1 LVSAILVPN
10 SLFVKIY
17 EFSECYDFFM
27 QNYRKLHESQVLI
40 SCILLHRNTYEYSRV
55 IVGVCW
61 ANRPIGDDTV
71 DVNGAS
77 PEKIA

>member
-1 LVSAILVPN
+1 
-10 SLFVKIY
+10 
-17 EFSECYDFFM
+17 M

-40 SCILLHRNTYEYSRV
+40 SCILLHGNTYAYSRV

-71 DVNGAS
+71 DINRAS
-77 PEKIA
+77 HLKIALQL